1 MRLVALLC
9 CTAAAFAADPQGS
22 GPLPLSLKQAV
33 AIATSD
39 EGNTNVRLAG
49 EALVQT
55 RDKSLE
61 ARSALLPNV
70 DSSINYQDLTRNL
83 AAMGFSLKLPI
94 AIPGLDIPTFVG
106 PFQTLDFRATA
117 SQSVFDFSSIRRY
130 QSSKAGVT
138 AAKSDVESTAE
149 QVAGQ
154 VARAYLAAV
163 RADAD
168 MESAQANVQL
178 SQALLEQAQHLKAAG
193 TGTGIEV
200 TRARVQLAD
209 DRQRLLD
216 TENNRRSAHLRLLR
230 AMGMRLDADLQ
241 LTDPLRYTPVDAVTL
256 DDARAAALKERPDF
270 AAQRERE
277 DVARLSA
284 SATKMERLPSVAA
297 FGDYGTIGTG
307 ASSLLPTRTVGV
319 SIRVPI
325 FDGGRRDA
333 RRAESASQFRT
344 EQTRTKDLKQQIE
357 LDVRL
362 ALDEL
367 HSAEEQV
374 KVAQDGLTLAH
385 DEMTQARRR
394 YEAGV
399 AVSLEVTDSQT
410 RLARAQDNLTAA
422 LYKYNVARVDL
433 AQSMGRIRSMVQ

>member
-1 MRLVALLC
+1 MRLVALLWC
-9 CTAAAFAADPQGS
+9 AAAAFAADPQGS

-33 AIATSD
+33 TIATSE
-39 EGNTNVRLAG
+39 EGNTNIRLAG

-55 RDKSLE
+55 RDQSLE
-61 ARSALLPNV
+61 ARSALLPNL
-70 DSSINYQDLTRNL
+70 DSSINYEDLTRNL

-94 AIPGLDIPTFVG
+94 AIPGLVIPTFVG

-130 QSSKAGVT
+130 QSSKVGIT
-138 AAKSDVESTAE
+138 AAKAQVESTAE

-168 MESAQANVQL
+168 VESAQANVQL
-178 SQALLEQAQHLKAAG
+178 SQALLDQAQHLKAAG

-216 TENNRRSAHLRLLR
+216 VENDRRSAHLRLLR
-230 AMGMRLDADLQ
+230 AMGMRLDVDLQ

-256 DDARAAALKERPDF
+256 DEARTSALKERPDYT
-270 AAQRERE
+270 AQRQRE

-307 ASSLLPTRTVGV
+307 TSSLLPTRTVGV
-319 SIRVPI
+319 SIKVPI

-333 RRAESASQFRT
+333 RRAESASQYRA

-367 HSAEEQV
+367 RSAEEQV
-374 KVAQDGLTLAH
+374 KVAQDGLALAH

-410 RLARAQDNLTAA
+410 RLAKAQDNLTAA

-433 AQSMGRIRSMVQ
+433 AQSMGKIRSMVQ